1 MAISPARPEEFAQ
14 SSSGC
19 FAISNGPQG
28 KTALTSQKAF
38 QLLSVRFG
46 SNIIVKERNSNNIVF
61 QLLKSVPSFN
71 HIDSSLQSSV
81 LVLQCFQCYVC
92 WGIDPIPFLYL
103 KDVEGQQKCGLPA
116 TQLLLFP
123 RCTLGIDD
131 STLSLSPDAAS
142 KESSKLPLKI
152 NQS

>member
-1 MAISPARPEEFAQ
+1 MAISPARPEEFVQ

-19 FAISNGPQG
+19 FAISNGSQG

-38 QLLSVRFG
+38 QLLSVWFG

-81 LVLQCFQCYVC
+81 LVLFFSVFSATYIGALIQF
-92 WGIDPIPFLYL
+92 PFYTQKMQRVSKNLACL
-103 KDVEGQQKCGLPA
+103 LPSSSCIQGTHWESMTAPFHSAQMQSQKCP
-116 TQLLLFP
+116 
-123 RCTLGIDD
+123 
-131 STLSLSPDAAS
+131 LSSH
-142 KESSKLPLKI
+142 
-152 NQS
+152 